1 MRFTL
6 RQLQVFV
13 AVAHHQGVGAA
24 ANALAM
30 SQSAVSGALKELE
43 SHYDVQLFER
53 VGKRLK
59 ISAEGA
65 RLWPKAQALLDQAQ
79 ALDADLTAHASVPS
93 LTLGATLTIGNYL
106 AVEMIE
112 RFMREYNGQ
121 ASLVVGNTQ
130 QMVDA
135 LLQFDIDLAL
145 LEGEVHHPLLQ
156 LSHWRQDELICF
168 CSPDNPLA
176 KKHRLNDDDL
186 IAAPWIL
193 REQGSGTRQTFDR
206 AMHGLLPDIT
216 VKMTL
221 QHTEAIKR
229 AVENNLGVSCLSRI
243 ALADNFRHGTLVPL
257 ATPTR
262 DFTRELFIAMH
273 QEKYRSLGVEA
284 WLALCSNEQHLK
296 EI

>member
-59 ISAEGA
+59 ISAEGE
-65 RLWPKAQALLDQAQ
+65 RLWPKAQALLDQAR
-79 ALDADLTAHASVPS
+79 ALDSDLTAHASIPS

-121 ASLVVGNTQ
+121 ANLVVGNTQ

-145 LEGEVHHPLLQ
+145 LEGEVHHPLLRV
-156 LSHWRQDELICF
+156 SHWRQDELICF

-176 KKHRLNDDDL
+176 KKHRLSDNDL
-186 IAAPWIL
+186 MTAPWIL

-206 AMHGLLPDIT
+206 AMHGLMPDIT

-229 AVENNLGVSCLSRI
+229 AVENNLGVGCLSRI

-257 ATPTR
+257 TTPTR

-284 WLALCSNEQHLK
+284 WLALCGEA
-296 EI
+296 